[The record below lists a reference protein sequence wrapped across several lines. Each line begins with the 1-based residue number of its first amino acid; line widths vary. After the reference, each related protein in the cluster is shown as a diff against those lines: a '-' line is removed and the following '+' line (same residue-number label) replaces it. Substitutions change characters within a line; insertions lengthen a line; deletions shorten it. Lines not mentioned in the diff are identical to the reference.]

1 MLSISSNSEHR
12 PLAFGS
18 LTADASGTG
27 GSPDMTVVYRVRIDE
42 ETHHVRVEVPPGQ
55 TQKDLENLMSFALAT
70 AYLEHSGYLPR
81 GVINA
86 VD

>member
-1 MLSISSNSEHR
+1 
-12 PLAFGS
+12 
-18 LTADASGTG
+18 
-27 GSPDMTVVYRVRIDE
+27 MTVIYRVRIDE
-42 ETHHVRVEVPPGQ
+42 ETHNVRVEVPPGK
-55 TQKDLENLMSFALAT
+55 TQKDLEDLQGFALAT